1 MMILH
6 KSLQTKFKYIKK
18 TIYTI
23 TQLVFQEYKFGSN
36 VKICSNINRSKSRD
50 HAIISIGPE
59 NSTMFNITP
68 WKKKS
73 GNINRRNYIGIR
85 EVILYKTIANIML
98 NVKHMI
104 FSLKSGM
111 ITRVPIFF
119 NLTQYNVQNFG

>member
-1 MMILH
+1 MQ
-6 KSLQTKFKYIKK
+6 SF
-18 TIYTI
+18 
-23 TQLVFQEYKFGSN
+23 QLVQ
-36 VKICSNINRSKSRD
+36 KIQQCSTLL
-50 HAIISIGPE
+50 HE
-59 NSTMFNITP
+59 
-68 WKKKS
+68 KKKS

-98 NVKHMI
+98 NVEHMI